1 MTHFL
6 DVKGKIA
13 DLKAILRGYEIEL
26 AKAEE
31 RNDTNATKH
40 YKQAIKETE
49 NKINGML
56 NSPYYNG

>member
-13 DLKAILRGYEIEL
+13 DLEAILKEYENEL
-26 AKAEE
+26 ARAKI
-31 RNDTNATKH
+31 RNDTAAIER
-40 YKQAIKETE
+40 YRQLIKETE
-49 NKINGML
+49 NKIQGLL